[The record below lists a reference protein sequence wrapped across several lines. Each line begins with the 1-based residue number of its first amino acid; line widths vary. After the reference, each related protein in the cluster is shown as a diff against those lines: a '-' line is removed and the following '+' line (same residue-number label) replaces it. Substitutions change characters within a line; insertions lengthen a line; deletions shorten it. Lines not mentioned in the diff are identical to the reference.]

1 MSAVH
6 QLMRSVGLG
15 DDPSLPLRMDKTA
28 GATVDSGSASGS
40 GSESPGRRS
49 GSRCGDARGAIQA
62 ENLLAEFAQACH
74 AIRGKAPRN
83 WDGEDCRDAKRHR
96 APSND
101 TVRSESSAD
110 ACRDHK
116 VRCKEHSSGSG
127 GEAGS
132 QQEEAGSRT
141 GSRSDGVD
149 GEPRP
154 QDTGSGSDNNLQ
166 SGSNQNSDLDNLYA
180 PGTQEHM
187 VYKFIKEHSNM
198 DTKGA
203 EGQLMVEL
211 PGQKSTESLP
221 MTLWQL
227 YNHVSA
233 LRRQNW
239 GTVMEHTEVLQPAS
253 PLLPMVAAPTV
264 PPTAA
269 LPPTATLAP
278 KISKVTGTQEIM
290 QPTGAQVQGLDDG
303 YKWRK
308 YGQKGLKS
316 PDGTVEV
323 VKSYYRCNVRGCP
336 MRKQVEKY
344 AHNDQVRVV
353 HFLGS
358 AHNHLPTPDD
368 SQALTSMWPTAPEEV
383 PAAHI

>member
-1 MSAVH
+1 
-6 QLMRSVGLG
+6 MRSIGLG
-15 DDPSLPLRMDKTA
+15 DDPSIRLRMDKTA

-40 GSESPGRRS
+40 GSESPGRGS
-49 GSRCGDARGAIQA
+49 GSRCGDVRGATQA

-74 AIRGKAPRN
+74 AIRGKAPRS
-83 WDGEDCRDAKRHR
+83 WDGGDCRNAKRHR

-101 TVRSESSAD
+101 TVRSESSGD
-110 ACRDHK
+110 ACRDRK
-116 VRCKEHSSGSG
+116 VSCQEHSSGSG

-132 QQEEAGSRT
+132 QQEDAGSRT
-141 GSRSDGVD
+141 GSRSDGAD
-149 GEPRP
+149 GETRP

-166 SGSNQNSDLDNLYA
+166 SGLNQNSDLDNLYA

-187 VYKFIKEHSNM
+187 VYKYIKEHSNM
-198 DTKGA
+198 DTKGSD
-203 EGQLMVEL
+203 GQLMVEL
-211 PGQKSTESLP
+211 PGQTSSESLP

-239 GTVMEHTEVLQPAS
+239 GTAMQHTEPLQPAS
-253 PLLPMVAAPTV
+253 TSLPPVAAPPI
-264 PPTAA
+264 PPAA
-269 LPPTATLAP
+269 TFLPTATLAP
-278 KISKVTGTQEIM
+278 KISMLSETQEIM

-316 PDGTVEV
+316 PDGTIEV
-323 VKSYYRCNVRGCP
+323 IKSYYRCNVHGCP

-358 AHNHLPTPDD
+358 AHNHAPTPGD

-383 PAAHI
+383 AVPAA